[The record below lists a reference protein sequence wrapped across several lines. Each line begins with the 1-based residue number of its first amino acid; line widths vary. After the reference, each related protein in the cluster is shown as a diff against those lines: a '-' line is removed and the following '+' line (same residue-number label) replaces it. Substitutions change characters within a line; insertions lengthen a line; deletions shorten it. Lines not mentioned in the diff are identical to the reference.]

1 MEAKGIIKMLR
12 RIYDM
17 ILALLALASFIVLV
31 SDVTGA
37 LVLWQACLFK
47 GVAFAIL
54 FGVSS
59 LTPWFR
65 GGLRE
70 YYI

>member
-12 RIYDM
+12 RIYDV
-17 ILALLALASFIVLV
+17 ILASLALASFIVLV

-37 LVLWQACLFK
+37 LVLWQVCLLK

-54 FGVSS
+54 LGVFSM
-59 LTPWFR
+59 TPWFR

-70 YYI
+70 YM

>member
-12 RIYDM
+12 RIYDV
-17 ILALLALASFIVLV
+17 ILASLALASFIVLV
-31 SDVTGA
+31 SDVTGT
-37 LVLWQACLFK
+37 LVLWQVCLLK

-54 FGVSS
+54 FGVISQ
-59 LTPWFR
+59 TPWFR

-70 YYI
+70 FM

>member
-1 MEAKGIIKMLR
+1 MEAKGIIKILR
-12 RIYDM
+12 RIYDV
-17 ILALLALASFIVLV
+17 ILASLALASFIVLV

-37 LVLWQACLFK
+37 LVLWQVCLLK

-54 FGVSS
+54 FGVFS

-70 YYI
+70 YM